1 MKKYM
6 QLSKAPTQRQ
16 SAVRNKEARATKAR
30 LRQSRSSG
38 RRSSGLWVTE
48 AGSRGAME
56 FSTEISLKTQSVVK
70 GNCTVYFKA
79 KLSDYI
85 MEMVAKKYSQKQMT
99 KTSCF

>member
-1 MKKYM
+1 
-6 QLSKAPTQRQ
+6 
-16 SAVRNKEARATKAR
+16 
-30 LRQSRSSG
+30 
-38 RRSSGLWVTE
+38 
-48 AGSRGAME
+48 ME

-99 KTSCF
+99 KTGCF